1 MTIDP
6 FEIASAGDDDGG
18 ADSWLITYADAITLL
33 MAFFVV
39 MFSISKPDSE
49 KLDQVSGGLAQA
61 LHKKETAPSP
71 FQLLAK
77 EAELQIDQDDEFQR
91 SRPISAQVPG
101 V

>member
-6 FEIASAGDDDGG
+6 FEIASAGDENGG
-18 ADSWLITYADAITLL
+18 ADSWLVTYADAIILL

-61 LHKKETAPSP
+61 LHKKGDCALTDPVAR
-71 FQLLAK
+71 QG
-77 EAELQIDQDDEFQR
+77 
-91 SRPISAQVPG
+91 SRAAGRPG
-101 V
+101 